1 MTGMIPNLSHIKDLK
16 VLKLTEA
23 KEMDL
28 IITKMQLKK
37 CNSGRTGAL
46 FIIDIDGEDDVK
58 AIMHQV
64 NFGNY
69 GEYQDDDESTNDVM
83 WRMLK
88 EFIRSLGLDP
98 DEEHPAEDFEDLEFV
113 GLVGYDS
120 GEVEDDRGN
129 LVPQYPEKNILL
141 KVIPQED

>member
-1 MTGMIPNLSHIKDLK
+1 MAGMIPNLSHIKDLN
-16 VLKLTEA
+16 VLKLNEP

-46 FIIDIDGEDDVK
+46 FIINIDGEDNAK

-64 NFGNY
+64 NFGNH
-69 GEYQDDDESTNDVM
+69 GEYQDDDEDTNETM

-88 EFIRSLGLDP
+88 EFIRSLGLNP
-98 DEEHPAEDFEDLEFV
+98 EEEHPAEDFEDLELV
-113 GLVGYDS
+113 GLVGYED
-120 GEVEDDRGN
+120 GCIEDDNGN
-129 LVPQYPEKNILL
+129 RIPQYPEKNVLL
-141 KVIPQED
+141 KVIPQSN

>member
-1 MTGMIPNLSHIKDLK
+1 MAGMIPNLSHIKDLN
-16 VLKLTEA
+16 VLRLSEA

-46 FIIDIDGEDDVK
+46 FIINIDGEDDAK

-64 NFGNY
+64 NFGNH
-69 GEYQDDDESTNDVM
+69 GEYQDDDEATNETM

-98 DEEHPAEDFEDLEFV
+98 EEEHPAEDFEDLEIV

-120 GEVEDDRGN
+120 GEVEDDNGN
-129 LVPQYPEKNILL
+129 MVPQYPEKNVLL
-141 KVIPQED
+141 KVIPQGS